1 MYLKSWMASL
11 MYRTQYQNITLT
23 LFKTKYKNICRI
35 ISSKEDF
42 VPASHMPNILV
53 SFKIFTRMNLIHLY
67 EKERLPTIRLGKLF
81 SCYTCLFFCTFN
93 RHKCTWVVERDR
105 ISFPLTTTFLMHI

>member
-42 VPASHMPNILV
+42 VSASHMPNILV
-53 SFKIFTRMNLIHLY
+53 SFKIFTRMNLIHLF
-67 EKERLPTIRLGKLF
+67 EKEQLRTIRLGKLF
-81 SCYTCLFFCTFN
+81 LVTLVCFFTFN